1 MVTGCLPRLI
11 EPDRYHSRL
20 CRIHPGT
27 GGEDKPSG
35 PRVFS
40 RDERRVCCHLALV
53 QDLEIANGEKI
64 PNDRRP
70 HNGAVGPSDRMVS
83 ARSEG
88 NQRRYKTLKI
98 TVIIL
103 AALIP
108 LLSGL
113 DIPYIAPTGVPKS
126 FLGLLGA
133 LIAIIE
139 GLQQVNQHHAT
150 WISYRSTAEALKRE
164 RFLYLGKAGPYLA
177 VPDARIL
184 LAERVE
190 GIVSQE
196 RANWFASQKIEENK
210 VEKRG

>member
-1 MVTGCLPRLI
+1 MKEEFAVTSRSCKTWKLRTGRKFRMTADPITERLDHQI
-11 EPDRYHSRL
+11 EWY
-20 CRIHPGT
+20 
-27 GGEDKPSG
+27 
-35 PRVFS
+35 
-40 RDERRVCCHLALV
+40 
-53 QDLEIANGEKI
+53 
-64 PNDRRP
+64 
-70 HNGAVGPSDRMVS
+70 S

-196 RANWFASQKIEENK
+196 RAANYQDCEWSGAPQLVARLREHPANDLS
-210 VEKRG
+210 RLGT